1 MRTQSLTF
9 YLLFL
14 FSLFKGVRIIV
25 RLIILTYLE
34 NTALKKL
41 LNILKREEIGDV
53 LTTSMNWMR
62 KNG

>member
-14 FSLFKGVRIIV
+14 FSLFQGVRIIV

-53 LTTSMNWMR
+53 LTTSMN
-62 KNG
+62 

>member
-1 MRTQSLTF
+1 MKTQSLAF

-53 LTTSMNWMR
+53 LTTSMN
-62 KNG
+62 